1 MSFLYKDQ
9 ATDNI
14 QLGYVH
20 QVAFPSPLAVMDGF
34 SLLPALTESQHR
46 VFMKWLVGLKVQ
58 HKARKTITND

>member
-46 VFMKWLVGLKVQ
+46 VFMK
-58 HKARKTITND
+58 